1 MYRYLYIYV
10 YMKILLFVCSRSLSL
25 SLCRSLSSTL
35 DSVYPSLSLEVIL
48 NGHNLDTRTQP
59 HMCVTFVNMKIAS
72 YALNMQCLNCRHT
85 A

>member
-1 MYRYLYIYV
+1 MYRYLYICV
-10 YMKILLFVCSRSLSL
+10 YEDFVVCLFSLSL